1 MPRKISEGMQSG
13 IGRGTGALPYY
24 HWFAGQQFRPN
35 GKMPIDAHK
44 CCALSIK
51 LVLNATEGCL
61 NIENCLNQVRGNL
74 DEYVMREYK
83 VEESDQETFL
93 NLYYGDFYHIHPG
106 LDQDRLIPCL
116 KQLKSTLRRHYPDG
130 SPLRELL
137 MWVDRAI
144 VWVEKW
150 LIKIRLNSAKYRG
163 NDFGP
168 QPRL

>member
-1 MPRKISEGMQSG
+1 MPRKTLKGMQSG
-13 IGRGTGALPYY
+13 NGLETDALPYN

-51 LVLNATEGCL
+51 LVLKATEGCL

-83 VEESDQETFL
+83 VEELDQETFL
-93 NLYYGDFYHIHPG
+93 NLYYGDSYHIHPG
-106 LDQDRLIPCL
+106 LDQNRLIPCL
-116 KQLKSTLRRHYPDG
+116 QQLKSTLRRHYPDG

-137 MWVDRAI
+137 MRVDRAI

-150 LIKIRLNSAKYRG
+150 LIKIRLNAAKYRG
-163 NDFGP
+163 NDFAP